1 MKPGRRLAVYHGNS
15 TAIHHHS
22 FLQTLVNGSFTMGMI
37 LAAVLMLVA
46 AAAAGGPVQRRGA
59 VRVATATVTIVQA
72 ERIAYPVVAQRAPK
86 QDRQISVREA
96 KPLVEFY

>member
-1 MKPGRRLAVYHGNS
+1 
-15 TAIHHHS
+15 
-22 FLQTLVNGSFTMGMI
+22 MI
-37 LAAVLMLVA
+37 LAAVLLAAAA

-72 ERIAYPVVAQRAPK
+72 ERIAPTVVAQSTAK

-96 KPLVEFY
+96 KPMVEFY